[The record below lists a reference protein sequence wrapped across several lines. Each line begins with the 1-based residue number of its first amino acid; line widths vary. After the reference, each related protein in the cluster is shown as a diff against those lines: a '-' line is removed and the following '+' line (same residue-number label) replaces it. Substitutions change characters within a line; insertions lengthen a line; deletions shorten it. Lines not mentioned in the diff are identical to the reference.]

1 VIDRNFS
8 HLPSKRWVTLGPDCT
23 ADVLPT
29 PTTAALASADNA
41 SATTTQDA
49 PTNASATPQGAPAD
63 AKTVEPISCT
73 EELNDE
79 IKY

>member
-1 VIDRNFS
+1 MIDRNFS
-8 HLPSKRWVTLGPDCT
+8 HLPSKRWVTLGLDRT
-23 ADVLPT
+23 ADVLPAL
-29 PTTAALASADNA
+29 TTAALTSADNA
-41 SATTTQDA
+41 STTTTQDK
-49 PTNASATPQGAPAD
+49 PTDASATPQGAPAD